1 MLYETPCLY
10 AGSCSSQQE
19 GKAISFCCVGCL
31 RPLAVVKA
39 RKSCQYSLDKHSFDL
54 AQYTETMHIR
64 FLIRCFV
71 LCASEDFPTALF
83 PQIYIS
89 QLSFRNEAADKGAL
103 SSNAKGKEKQCLIVC
118 EVYLPGD

>member
-1 MLYETPCLY
+1 
-10 AGSCSSQQE
+10 
-19 GKAISFCCVGCL
+19 
-31 RPLAVVKA
+31 
-39 RKSCQYSLDKHSFDL
+39 
-54 AQYTETMHIR
+54 MHIR

-89 QLSFRNEAADKGAL
+89 QLSFHNEAADKGAL

-118 EVYLPGD
+118 EVYLPGDWEIWSLQVMHLHPTCTDKVSQPTTR